1 MLCGTIRFLA
11 GATGEVGYEVTLL
24 VGAVFGVRGA
34 GGVGVEEVLGD
45 EGELG
50 EDGAVPSVGEI
61 N

>member
-1 MLCGTIRFLA
+1 MLCGTIWLLPR
-11 GATGEVGYEVTLL
+11 TPREVGNEVAVL

-50 EDGAVPSVGEI
+50 EDGAVPSWGC
-61 N
+61 